1 MLRLLFASWLTFLF
15 NLEPGLLFRFL
26 ASNKSQV
33 ETIDEEVFREN
44 QQEDFSDVTDSC
56 HGDNDPEPEN
66 GPSEGDAPSELNEN
80 IMSFAAMHTMTG
92 AIGSWRSGTSS
103 VSWSVVCDNFP
114 QLHLL
119 LGFLKVRTCVNE
131 PQEAHV

>member
-44 QQEDFSDVTDSC
+44 QPEDFSDVTDSC

-80 IMSFAAMHTMTG
+80 IMSFAAMRTMT
-92 AIGSWRSGTSS
+92 AVSYTHLTLPTSDL
-103 VSWSVVCDNFP
+103 V
-114 QLHLL
+114 
-119 LGFLKVRTCVNE
+119 
-131 PQEAHV
+131 